1 VSLKLH
7 RYLRRIRY
15 GGPLSPTRQTL
26 HNLHRAHLLAIPFEN
41 VDIQLGSVPS
51 LEHDALIDKLV
62 VRERGGWCFEMN
74 LLFAWVLRQIG
85 LRVDLIGA
93 TVNRSK
99 HVEGAPINHL
109 ALLVHFDEPYLADVG
124 FGNGIL
130 TPAPLRE
137 GTFND
142 GRFDFKL
149 TCHGNYWRFYNHREN
164 GATYD
169 FTAEPVALET
179 IEAANR
185 SLATTTESPFVQTLV
200 CSQLT
205 ENGMVTLTNA
215 ALRVFSSDHIKEET
229 AASHDAFCVMLK
241 TYFGLEIEQS
251 EALWTRVA
259 DQHKRWLRKRIRG
272 F

>member
-1 VSLKLH
+1 MSLKLH
-7 RYLRRIRY
+7 RYLRRIKY

-41 VDIQLGSVPS
+41 IDVQLGSVPS
-51 LEHDALIDKLV
+51 LDPERIFEKLV

-74 LLFAWVLRQIG
+74 LLFAWAIKQIG
-85 LRVDLIGA
+85 VRADLIGA

-99 HVEGAPINHL
+99 AIEGAPINHV
-109 ALLVHFDEPYLADVG
+109 ALLVHLEQPYLADVG
-124 FGNGIL
+124 FGNGFL
-130 TPAPLRE
+130 NPTPLRE

-149 TCHGNYWRFYNHREN
+149 TSHGKYWRFYNHREN
-164 GATYD
+164 GASYD
-169 FTAEPVALET
+169 FTGEPVDLAT

-185 SLATTTESPFVQTLV
+185 SLATTSESPFVQTLV

-205 ENGMVTLTNA
+205 EEGMVTLTNA
-215 ALRVFSSDHIKEET
+215 ALRIFSPKHMNEES
-229 AASHDAFCVMLK
+229 ASSHESFQRVLREH
-241 TYFGLEIEQS
+241 FGLEIERS
-251 EALWTRVA
+251 EALWARVA

>member
-7 RYLRRIRY
+7 RYLRRIKY

-41 VDIQLGSVPS
+41 IDVQLGDVPS
-51 LEHDALIDKLV
+51 LELDRIFEKLV
-62 VRERGGWCFEMN
+62 VRERGGWCFEQN
-74 LLFAWVLRQIG
+74 LLFAWAIKQIG
-85 LRVDLIGA
+85 LRAGLIGA
-93 TVNRSK
+93 TVNRSR

-109 ALLVHFDEPYLADVG
+109 ALLVHLDEPYLADVG
-124 FGNGIL
+124 FGNGFL

-137 GTFND
+137 GSFND

-149 TCHGNYWRFYNHREN
+149 TCHGNFWRFYNHREN

-169 FTAEPVALET
+169 FTGEPVDPAILD
-179 IEAANR
+179 AANR
-185 SLATTTESPFVQTLV
+185 SLATTSESPFVQTLV
-200 CSQLT
+200 CAQLT
-205 ENGMVTLTNA
+205 ENGMATLTNA
-215 ALRVFSSDHIKEET
+215 GLRLYTPAHMNEES
-229 AASHDAFCVMLK
+229 ASSHDSFARILREH
-241 TYFGLEIEQS
+241 FGLEIERS

>member
-1 VSLKLH
+1 MSLKLH
-7 RYLRRIRY
+7 RYLRRIGY

-41 VDIQLGSVPS
+41 IDVQLGMVPS
-51 LEHDALIDKLV
+51 LDHDCIFEKLV

-74 LLFAWVLRQIG
+74 LLFAWAVRQIG
-85 LRVDLIGA
+85 LRVDVIGA
-93 TVNRSK
+93 NVNRSRY
-99 HVEGAPINHL
+99 VEGAPINHL
-109 ALLVHFDEPYLADVG
+109 ALLVHLDEPYLADVG
-124 FGNGIL
+124 FGNGFL
-130 TPAPLRE
+130 TPPPLRE
-137 GTFND
+137 GAFND

-169 FTAEPVALET
+169 FTGAPVDAAV

-185 SLATTTESPFVQTLV
+185 SLATTSESPFVQTLV

-205 ENGMVTLTNA
+205 GDGMITLTNA
-215 ALRVFSSDHIKEET
+215 ALRVYSPQHLNEES
-229 AASHDAFCVMLK
+229 AASHEAFERILHDR
-241 TYFGLEIEQS
+241 FHLEIDRS

>member
-1 VSLKLH
+1 MSLKLH

-15 GGPLSPTRQTL
+15 GGPLSPTRTTL

-41 VDIQLGSVPS
+41 IDVQLGLVPPI
-51 LEHDALIDKLV
+51 EHDAIFEKIVL
-62 VRERGGWCFEMN
+62 RERGGWCFEHN

-85 LRVDLIGA
+85 LRVDVIGA
-93 TVNRSK
+93 TVGRTK
-99 HVEGAPINHL
+99 PVEGTPINHV
-109 ALLVHFDEPYLADVG
+109 ALFVHLDEPYLADVG
-124 FGNGIL
+124 FGNGFL
-130 TPAPLRE
+130 NPTPLQE

-149 TCHGNYWRFYNHREN
+149 TNHGKFWRFYNHREN

-169 FTAEPVALET
+169 FSGDNAGAET

-185 SLATTTESPFVQTLV
+185 SLATTSESPFVQTLV
-200 CSQLT
+200 CAQLR
-205 ENGMVTLTNA
+205 EDGMVTLTNA
-215 ALRVFSSDHIKEET
+215 ALRIFSPKQMNEES
-229 AASHDAFCVMLK
+229 ASSHESFTRILREYFALK
-241 TYFGLEIEQS
+241 IDRS

-259 DQHKRWLRKRIRG
+259 DQHKRWLRKKIRG